1 MIALLRRL
9 LLSSRRSEGAVAVE
23 FALIFPVFIFMIFAM
38 LDMGRY
44 LIVQM
49 SMNAA
54 AQAGAR
60 AASMSATTSAIS
72 TITRSSTTDSIVRFS
87 TLDSISDISSVAPA
101 AYVCPLSV
109 DNVADVRCID
119 QALPGATICTSSP
132 TNYSAIA
139 IAAVTFRWLTP
150 LDTILTYADPNNPP
164 DNVWVNRGIGDTTTI
179 EGRAKVLCQN

>member
-1 MIALLRRL
+1 MIRLRRFL
-9 LLSSRRSEGAVAVE
+9 LATRSSKGAVAVE

-49 SMNAA
+49 SMNSA

-60 AASMSATTSAIS
+60 AASMSATTSS
-72 TITRSSTTDSIVRFS
+72 TSSITRAATTDSLVVLS
-87 TLDSISDISSVAPA
+87 TLVGGDTAIAVAPGA
-101 AYVCPLSV
+101 WACPLTV
-109 DNVADVRCID
+109 TDVTDVRCQD
-119 QALPGATICTSSP
+119 LSQVGAATCTSQPS
-132 TNYSAIA
+132 NYMAVATAS
-139 IAAVTFRWLTP
+139 VTFKWITP
-150 LDTILTYADPNNPP
+150 LDTILTFADPNNPP

>member
-60 AASMSATTSAIS
+60 AGSMSPTLSVIS
-72 TITRSSTTDSIVRFS
+72 TQISGSSTDSIVRFS
-87 TLDSISDISSVAPA
+87 TLDGQSDISSITPE
-101 AYVCPLSV
+101 AYACPL
-109 DNVADVRCID
+109 NVTDVTDIRCSALSDTVRC
-119 QALPGATICTSSP
+119 TSQP
-132 TNYSAIA
+132 NNYAVIA
-139 IAAVTFRWLTP
+139 VAAVTFRWLTP

-164 DNVWVNRGIGDTTTI
+164 DNVWVNRGIGDATTI